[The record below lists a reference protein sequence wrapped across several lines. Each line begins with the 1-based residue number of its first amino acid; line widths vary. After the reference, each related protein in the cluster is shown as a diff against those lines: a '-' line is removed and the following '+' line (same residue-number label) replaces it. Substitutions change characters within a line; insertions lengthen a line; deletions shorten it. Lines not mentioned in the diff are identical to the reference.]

1 MDWRQHYSEQIVELA
16 AAARRLAELGYVA
29 SHGGNLSFRV
39 APDVVLIT
47 PTKVPKRVM
56 KPEDVVLLD
65 AAGRVLSA
73 VDGRRPTGETPM
85 HLRLY
90 AKRPDLNAL
99 VHAHP
104 PVLTGFALADDR
116 ILARPLLPE
125 PVLEIGPILPVAY
138 AEPISDALAAAF
150 DAVVMRS
157 NAWLMKNHGVTLG
170 SSEGIARA
178 VDFLEMAEAMAQSVA
193 VARSLGGTVC
203 EIPRTEVENLERTL
217 ASRRMPRPGSPNC
230 IHSLIDL
237 YWPNPGEEY
246 TE

>member
-1 MDWRQHYSEQIVELA
+1 MTDLREIYSDPIAELA
-16 AAARRLAELGYVA
+16 AAARRLAELGFVA

-39 APDVVLIT
+39 APGIVLIT
-47 PTKVPKRVM
+47 PTKVPKRLMQPDDIVAI
-56 KPEDVVLLD
+56 DD
-65 AAGRVLSA
+65 AGKTLSA
-73 VDGRRPTGETPM
+73 VGDRRPTGETPM
-85 HLRLY
+85 HLRLF

-104 PVLTGFALADDR
+104 PVLTGFALAEDS
-116 ILARPLLPE
+116 ILERPLLPE
-125 PVLEIGPILPVAY
+125 PILEIGPILPVAY

-157 NAWLMKNHGVTLG
+157 NAWLMKNHGMTLG

-178 VDFLEMAEAMAQSVA
+178 VDFLEMAEAMAQSVV
-193 VARSLGGTVC
+193 VARTLGRAVR
-203 EIPRTEVENLERTL
+203 EIPRAEVENLERTL
-217 ASRRMPRPGSPNC
+217 ASRRMPRPGSPTC

-237 YWPNPGEEY
+237 YWPE